1 MRSCV
6 RTGILGCPAEL
17 RLWGMVCAVNNHT
30 ENLEQPVFTF
40 NSGSYTG
47 PLLCSSNYTIT
58 EGVAGSSHVTFQ
70 SDILDQARVARSACQ
85 SLFQLRLSAGLML
98 IMSKPVQVYLI
109 AYMHR
114 HILVFAWFCV
124 EFGPDTNAP
133 IAPGLSFACA
143 AKLLS
148 RAAHCASRT
157 VALLLQPADST
168 QGLVMTSWKKATSCY
183 R

>member
-6 RTGILGCPAEL
+6 RTGILGCPAEFG
-17 RLWGMVCAVNNHT
+17 LWGMVCAVNNHT

-143 AKLLS
+143 AKLLCQS
-148 RAAHCASRT
+148 NSSPFVAASRLYPGARDDFMEKSN
-157 VALLLQPADST
+157 VLLQI
-168 QGLVMTSWKKATSCY
+168 TSLSL
-183 R
+183 